1 MPPATHTPDPAD
13 YWLRSWRALWQ
24 LAPQN
29 LTQPILPGW
38 TLNINSN
45 NSSSPQTEAD
55 VLNRHSYGR
64 QLGRISDVLAVLVA
78 AQPKAV
84 QQGEAVTEFLAMK
97 REIDA
102 IKTQGAAQRIE
113 QLAGDVERLLA
124 QGDAQLERQLR
135 EALQRV
141 LAA

>member
-1 MPPATHTPDPAD
+1 AD
-13 YWLRSWRALWQ
+13 YLLRSWRALWQ

-64 QLGRISDVLAVLVA
+64 QLGRIGDVLAVLVA
-78 AQPKAV
+78 AQPRAV
-84 QQGEAVTEFLAMK
+84 QQGEAATEFLTMK

-102 IKTQGAAQRIE
+102 IKTRGAAQRIE

>member
-1 MPPATHTPDPAD
+1 
-13 YWLRSWRALWQ
+13 
-24 LAPQN
+24 
-29 LTQPILPGW
+29 
-38 TLNINSN
+38 
-45 NSSSPQTEAD
+45 

-84 QQGEAVTEFLAMK
+84 QQGEAATEFLTMK

-102 IKTQGAAQRIE
+102 IKTQGAGQRIE
-113 QLAGDVERLLA
+113 QLAKDVERLLA
-124 QGDAQLERQLR
+124 QGDAQLEHQLR
-135 EALQRV
+135 QALQRV